1 MENKVDLAEGSEAKG
16 SDVVEGDRVTGD
28 KPLPNRLEHKHKKL
42 HKALNELN
50 YGVFTKELKVL

>member
-1 MENKVDLAEGSEAKG
+1 MAEGSEAKG

-50 YGVFTKELKVL
+50 YGVFIKELKVL